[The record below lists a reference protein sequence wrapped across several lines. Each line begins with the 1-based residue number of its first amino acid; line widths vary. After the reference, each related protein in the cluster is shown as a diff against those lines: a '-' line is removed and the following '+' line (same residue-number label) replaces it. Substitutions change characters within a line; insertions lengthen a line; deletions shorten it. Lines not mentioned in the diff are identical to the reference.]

1 MEQYRPQTFKVCKLI
16 HTLDIANKNDG
27 FQYLYVNQ
35 KRLNL
40 LGTIYATWSHQSNAI
55 ERCST
60 K

>member
-1 MEQYRPQTFKVCKLI
+1 MEQYRPQTFKACTLI

-40 LGTIYATWSHQSNAI
+40 LGTIYATHLIPSI
-55 ERCST
+55 
-60 K
+60 